1 MLTNRQKDLLLFIQ
15 KRLQDDGVAPSF
27 EEMKDALSLRSKSG
41 IHRLMS
47 SLEERGFIRRLPHR
61 ARAVEIM
68 RLPNGENSHDGN
80 GIMDIPFVGK
90 IVAGDPLE
98 AWMDPSETY
107 SVPAHLVSRRGSY
120 ALRVRGDSMVGAGIL
135 DGDIA
140 IVEKCDDAPDG
151 SIVVA
156 LVGGE
161 EATLK
166 YVRKAKTSVTLE
178 PANDAYEPRVFGVD
192 QVTIQGRLS
201 CIIRHYDDKKHTKSL

>member
-15 KRLQDDGVAPSF
+15 KRLRDDGVAPSF
-27 EEMKDALSLRSKSG
+27 EEMKDALSLRSKAPV
-41 IHRLMS
+41 HRLMS

-61 ARAVEIM
+61 ARAVEIV
-68 RLPNGENSHDGN
+68 RLPDSENVHDTS
-80 GIMDIPFVGK
+80 GIVDIPFVGK

-107 SVPAHLVSRRGSY
+107 PVPIHLVSRRGSY

-166 YVRKAKTSVTLE
+166 YVRKAKTSITLE
-178 PANDAYEPRVFGVD
+178 PANDAYEARVFGVD

-201 CIIRHYDDKKHTKSL
+201 GIIRHYDDKKHKTHS